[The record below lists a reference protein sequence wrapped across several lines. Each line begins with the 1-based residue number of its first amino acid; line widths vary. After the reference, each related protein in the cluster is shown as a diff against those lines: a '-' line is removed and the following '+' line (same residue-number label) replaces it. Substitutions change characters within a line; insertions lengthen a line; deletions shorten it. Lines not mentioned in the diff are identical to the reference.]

1 MCCWACCGFVLAV
14 CGHLI
19 AALVELCA
27 GCVCAVLEAV
37 RPVNSARPG
46 GPVGCSFAACLSV
59 ALTLCSNK
67 VKATGDGALPHLVAI
82 VTDAGSAS
90 KEQGNF
96 IIKDAVST
104 SMSLWGSPF
113 RCAAKSAQ
121 CLSRRPAAYACM
133 HLTCSLGVLV
143 AVYIMALPIGSCWC
157 GQAFECLC
165 CLCVVFCRPVQDT
178 TYLGLLEASGPQ
190 LAAWMRSSS
199 FTAMMASLFPPMPD
213 AAALQ
218 RSHMVKQL
226 ELAAQKDCHL
236 AFEAVRRFEASHNLQ
251 LQNMGMSF
259 LQQRGALVGSI
270 LQKGGQLRLPDEVVH
285 DAVLLLDRAGSTGVQ
300 VGPGHTAGA
309 GSRGREQG
317 QEPWWWAMP
326 AGAAGI
332 VRLLVFVLLC
342 HCRPAVCARVSV
354 PSWPHRVV
362 PPVSVSAVRRCRKT
376 SCLLSQ
382 PPCCS
387 LQRSRAAAALTMQP
401 SWRGQQAPSQTPL
414 VWRPSLCWTWPGSCA
429 RCCRMTLW
437 PSAPCAASRCTWSA
451 WAAGE
456 CILRQEAGH

>member
-1 MCCWACCGFVLAV
+1 
-14 CGHLI
+14 
-19 AALVELCA
+19 
-27 GCVCAVLEAV
+27 
-37 RPVNSARPG
+37 
-46 GPVGCSFAACLSV
+46 
-59 ALTLCSNK
+59 
-67 VKATGDGALPHLVAI
+67 
-82 VTDAGSAS
+82 
-90 KEQGNF
+90 
-96 IIKDAVST
+96 
-104 SMSLWGSPF
+104 MSL
-113 RCAAKSAQ
+113 
-121 CLSRRPAAYACM
+121 
-133 HLTCSLGVLV
+133 
-143 AVYIMALPIGSCWC
+143 
-157 GQAFECLC
+157 
-165 CLCVVFCRPVQDT
+165 LCVVFRRPVQDR

-226 ELAAQKDCHL
+226 ELAAQKDCQL

-251 LQNMGMSF
+251 LQNMGVSF

-309 GSRGREQG
+309 GSRGRSRGSG
-317 QEPWWWAMP
+317 QCRQLRLALCACLFLCRCVI
-326 AGAAGI
+326 AGLQC
-332 VRLLVFVLLC
+332 V
-342 HCRPAVCARVSV
+342 HVSV
-354 PSWPHRVV
+354 PRWPHLVA
-362 PPVSVSAVRRCRKT
+362 PPVSVSAVRRCPKT

-401 SWRGQQAPSQTPL
+401 SWRYQQAPSQTPL
-414 VWRPSLCWTWPGSCA
+414 VWRPSPCWTWPGSCA

-456 CILRQEAGH
+456 CILRQKAGLKAAAACSSSPEGPGEGAQQQRTGITQHCSQVLY